1 LSHKP
6 RRRRTNEEIKGKKGR
21 GERRRKRKRKK
32 KRSCNIF
39 YKNKSRKGTLGAGST
54 LVGFFLAK

>member
-6 RRRRTNEEIKGKKGR
+6 RRRRRNEEIRGKRGR
-21 GERRRKRKRKK
+21 GERKRKRKK

-39 YKNKSRKGTLGAGST
+39 CKKTNLVRAFLVPRTL
-54 LVGFFLAK
+54 LGFFPTK